1 MDTVKEAN
9 KGESVVIKSTNYYC
23 KMVYDHL
30 NDNQIYKKTWQHLWQ
45 QGNKTIKKLTQKN
58 QNILQPNSK

>member
-1 MDTVKEAN
+1 MDKVKEAN
-9 KGESVVIKSTNYYC
+9 KGGSVVIKSTNHYC

-45 QGNKTIKKLTQKN
+45 QGNKTIKKAN
-58 QNILQPNSK
+58 PEESNILQPNSK

>member
-30 NDNQIYKKTWQHLWQ
+30 NDNQIYKKTWQHL
-45 QGNKTIKKLTQKN
+45 
-58 QNILQPNSK
+58 